1 MIVLILNLRFYQT
14 RLKKGRITMSKKN
27 AFMKNASFLM
37 MATLISRVIGLLYR
51 SPLGSIVG
59 DVGLGYFGYAN
70 NVYVILLLNSSYSI
84 PMAVSKVISE
94 RLALKQ
100 YRNAQKVFHGA
111 LIYAGIVGGLAALVA
126 FFSESA
132 AGTFGA

>member
-70 NVYVILLLNSSYSI
+70 NVYVILLLISSYSI
-84 PMAVSKVISE
+84 PMAVSK
-94 RLALKQ
+94 
-100 YRNAQKVFHGA
+100 
-111 LIYAGIVGGLAALVA
+111 
-126 FFSESA
+126 
-132 AGTFGA
+132 